1 MFSRIGS
8 MLSPLIISL
17 EEINSALPLLILAA
31 AAFTET
37 ILILPLP
44 ETKGIRLPE
53 TVADLEQEYSTKT
66 TNVNSLHSTKTVEG
80 RKECDL

>member
-17 EEINSALPLLILAA
+17 EEINTALPLLILAA
-31 AAFTET
+31 AAFVET

-44 ETKGIRLPE
+44 ETKGTLLPE
-53 TVADLEQEYSTKT
+53 TIDDLERKLPERWNK
-66 TNVNSLHSTKTVEG
+66 NSLYSIKSNDVKNES
-80 RKECDL
+80 D

>member
-31 AAFTET
+31 AAFVET

-44 ETKGIRLPE
+44 ETKGKLLPE
-53 TVADLEQEYSTKT
+53 TVEDLEIKREKI
-66 TNVNSLHSTKTVEG
+66 VSLHNINSVDCN
-80 RKECDL
+80 KEYD